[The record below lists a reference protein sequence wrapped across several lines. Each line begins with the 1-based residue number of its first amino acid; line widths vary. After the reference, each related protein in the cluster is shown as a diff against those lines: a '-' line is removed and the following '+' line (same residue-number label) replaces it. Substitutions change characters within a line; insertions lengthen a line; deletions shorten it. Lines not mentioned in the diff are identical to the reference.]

1 MASQTSKSSPKKP
14 KLVRDSFTI
23 PKNEFVAIEKLK
35 DRAIALG
42 TSVKKS
48 ELLRAGLMSL
58 QSLNDAAY
66 KAALA
71 AVPTLKTGRPAVTEK
86 KPAPKAAAPAST
98 KPAAKVAPK
107 PAAKAPAKSKAPA
120 AAKKASAP
128 KSAAPVAS
136 AQAPRARRATAGSK
150 TA

>member
-23 PKNEFVAIEKLK
+23 PKNEYVAIEKLK

-128 KSAAPVAS
+128 KTAAPAAS
-136 AQAPRARRATAGSK
+136 AQAPRARRATAASK

>member
-1 MASQTSKSSPKKP
+1 MASQSSKSSPKKP

-23 PKNEFVAIEKLK
+23 PKNEFAAIEKLK

-58 QSLNDAAY
+58 QGLGDAAY

-71 AVPTLKTGRPAVTEK
+71 AVPTLKTGRPAVTNTK
-86 KPAPKAAAPAST
+86 AAPKATATAAAKPAVKVVAKSAAKPATPTAAKKASVKKAVAPVASAPAPRARRTS
-98 KPAAKVAPK
+98 
-107 PAAKAPAKSKAPA
+107 A
-120 AAKKASAP
+120 AAKKA
-128 KSAAPVAS
+128 
-136 AQAPRARRATAGSK
+136 
-150 TA
+150 

>member
-128 KSAAPVAS
+128 KTAAPVAS
-136 AQAPRARRATAGSK
+136 AQAPRARRATAASK

>member
-23 PKNEFVAIEKLK
+23 PKNEYVAIEKLK

-128 KSAAPVAS
+128 KTAAPFAS
-136 AQAPRARRATAGSK
+136 AQAPRARRATAASK

>member
-1 MASQTSKSSPKKP
+1 MASQTNKSSPKKP

-128 KSAAPVAS
+128 KTAAPAAS
-136 AQAPRARRATAGSK
+136 AQAPRARRATAASK

>member
-1 MASQTSKSSPKKP
+1 MASQSSKSSPKKP

-128 KSAAPVAS
+128 KTAAPVAS
-136 AQAPRARRATAGSK
+136 AQAPRARRATAASK

>member
-1 MASQTSKSSPKKP
+1 M
-14 KLVRDSFTI
+14 RDSFTI

-98 KPAAKVAPK
+98 KPAAKVAAK

-128 KSAAPVAS
+128 KTAAPVAS
-136 AQAPRARRATAGSK
+136 AQAPRARRATAASK

>member
-128 KSAAPVAS
+128 KTAAPAAN
-136 AQAPRARRATAGSK
+136 AQAPRARRATAASK

>member
-1 MASQTSKSSPKKP
+1 MASQSSKSSPKKP

-58 QSLNDAAY
+58 QGLGDAAY

-71 AVPTLKTGRPAVTEK
+71 AVPTLKTGRPAVTNTK
-86 KPAPKAAAPAST
+86 AAPKA
-98 KPAAKVAPK
+98 
-107 PAAKAPAKSKAPA
+107 KAPA
-120 AAKKASAP
+120 AAKTTVKAAVKPAAPSAAKP
-128 KSAAPVAS
+128 ATPTAAKKSPVKKAVAPVAS
-136 AQAPRARRATAGSK
+136 APAPRARRTSAAAK
-150 TA
+150 KA